1 MKPTKNITL
10 YKRSKKQCIGLFLQ
24 ILYNV
29 QDKLKFILYYQ
40 GEISTMSFDTCRI
53 GGIEAKCRLVR
64 SATFEGMGNYGLPTE
79 NLAEMYENLADGGAG
94 LIITGM
100 MATNKME
107 PRQHCQIR
115 IDDDECIA
123 PLSQVVDRV
132 HQHGG
137 KIVAQLV
144 VMGSAI
150 LMPETPEGETRIIFS
165 PSGVTEKV
173 GKWTQESQALTV
185 DQIHEL
191 TDAVAKAA
199 ARAKKAGFDGVQ
211 FHGAHGYLAS
221 KFLSPHFNPRT
232 DAYGGSLYIRA
243 RFLLE
248 CSAAM
253 RQAVGA
259 DYPIWV
265 KLNCAD
271 FMKDGSLT
279 FEESK
284 QVIDWLA
291 DQGINDFE
299 VSGGNTS
306 SLPRKGPIRAIRRTK
321 EPMYF
326 KAYAAAAA
334 ALLKGKTDVGVVGGF
349 RTIADI
355 EEALE
360 STALAFISMSRT
372 FLRQPDLPIRWK
384 SGDT

>member
-173 GKWTQESQALTV
+173 GKWTQES
-185 DQIHEL
+185 
-191 TDAVAKAA
+191 
-199 ARAKKAGFDGVQ
+199 
-211 FHGAHGYLAS
+211 
-221 KFLSPHFNPRT
+221 
-232 DAYGGSLYIRA
+232 
-243 RFLLE
+243 
-248 CSAAM
+248 
-253 RQAVGA
+253 
-259 DYPIWV
+259 
-265 KLNCAD
+265 
-271 FMKDGSLT
+271 
-279 FEESK
+279 
-284 QVIDWLA
+284 
-291 DQGINDFE
+291 
-299 VSGGNTS
+299 
-306 SLPRKGPIRAIRRTK
+306 
-321 EPMYF
+321 
-326 KAYAAAAA
+326 
-334 ALLKGKTDVGVVGGF
+334 
-349 RTIADI
+349 
-355 EEALE
+355 
-360 STALAFISMSRT
+360 
-372 FLRQPDLPIRWK
+372 
-384 SGDT
+384 

>member
-1 MKPTKNITL
+1 MAARPHHH
-10 YKRSKKQCIGLFLQ
+10 
-24 ILYNV
+24 
-29 QDKLKFILYYQ
+29 
-40 GEISTMSFDTCRI
+40 
-53 GGIEAKCRLVR
+53 
-64 SATFEGMGNYGLPTE
+64 
-79 NLAEMYENLADGGAG
+79 
-94 LIITGM
+94 GM

-221 KFLSPHFNPRT
+221 KFLSPHFNTRT
-232 DAYGGSLYIRA
+232 DAYGGSLENRA

-248 CSAAM
+248 CIAAM

-284 QVIDWLA
+284 QVMAWLA
-291 DQGINDFE
+291 DQGVNAIE

-326 KAYAAAAA
+326 KAYAAEAA
-334 ALLKGKTDVGVVGGF
+334 ALLKGKIRRRRRRRLPHYSRYRRSPGIDRPGF
-349 RTIADI
+349 HFHEPPLPAPAGPA
-355 EEALE
+355 EPLE
-360 STALAFISMSRT
+360 IGRYGTGPVH
-372 FLRQPDLPIRWK
+372 FLFPLLRCRKRRLHF
-384 SGDT
+384 

>member
-1 MKPTKNITL
+1 
-10 YKRSKKQCIGLFLQ
+10 
-24 ILYNV
+24 
-29 QDKLKFILYYQ
+29 
-40 GEISTMSFDTCRI
+40 
-53 GGIEAKCRLVR
+53 
-64 SATFEGMGNYGLPTE
+64 MGNYGLPTE

-165 PSGVTEKV
+165 PSGITEKV

-191 TDAVAKAA
+191 TEAVAKAA

-221 KFLSPHFNPRT
+221 KFLSPHFNTRT
-232 DAYGGSLYIRA
+232 DAYGGSLENRA

-248 CSAAM
+248 CIAAM

-284 QVIDWLA
+284 QVMAWLA
-291 DQGINDFE
+291 DQGVNAIE

-326 KAYAAAAA
+326 KAYAAEAA

-360 STALAFISMSRT
+360 STDLAFISMSRP
-372 FLRQPDLPIRWK
+372 FLRQPDLPNRWK
-384 SGDT
+384 SGDTEPALCISCSRCFGAENVDCIFNKKEKEKQDA